1 MKNLDVMIQQLPLQI
16 RKEIS
21 DFSDFLL
28 KQERHNTSPEFQ
40 KKALEWRGIENDPPE
55 AKIARRHSSGMDAFC
70 PCQNSLIN
78 NYSQKH
84 T

>member
-1 MKNLDVMIQQLPLQI
+1 MKTLDVMIQQLPPQI

-40 KKALEWRGIENDPPE
+40 KKALEWRGD
-55 AKIARRHSSGMDAFC
+55 
-70 PCQNSLIN
+70 
-78 NYSQKH
+78 
-84 T
+84 